1 MDAVTEV
8 LLERSENVDK
18 LSKMLIVSLVAH
30 AAIVT
35 AVTLLPRQW
44 AEPRGTAPVMTIS
57 LGGPSGPQQGNNT
70 IAAKQIQEVAP
81 ETVKPRNEAPPAL
94 TKPEMIEPVKA
105 AKPEPKTPA
114 KPEPKK
120 EAVQLHGAK
129 PTQGAEVKA
138 GSAKIETHGAA
149 VPFGGLA
156 TGGGGAG
163 QAYTDYANFCC
174 PEYMAAVTE
183 QIRRNWNPKQQQ
195 DGTSAVKFTIRRD
208 GTIADVVVEQGANQI
223 LNLASQRA
231 IVTTQRVPPLPAAF
245 TPETLILHIV
255 FQYQR

>member
-8 LLERSENVDK
+8 LLERSERVDN
-18 LSKMLIVSLVAH
+18 LARMLIVSLVAH

-44 AEPRGTAPVMTIS
+44 ASPRDNAPVMTIS
-57 LGGPSGPQQGNNT
+57 LGGAPGPQVGHNP
-70 IAAKQIQEVAP
+70 ISAKQIQEAVP
-81 ETVKPRNEAPPAL
+81 ETVKPRNDVPPAL
-94 TKPEMIEPVKA
+94 AKPEMIEPVKA
-105 AKPEPKTPA
+105 AKPEPKTAA

-120 EAVQLHGAK
+120 DVVQLHGSK
-129 PTQGAEVKA
+129 PTQGTEVKA

-149 VPFGGLA
+149 IPFGGLA

-174 PEYMAAVTE
+174 PEYLAAVTE
-183 QIRRNWNPKQQQ
+183 QIRRNWNSKQQQ

-208 GTIADVVVEQGANQI
+208 GTIADVIVEQGANQI

-231 IVTTQRVPPLPAAF
+231 IVTTQRLPPLPAAF
-245 TPETLILHIV
+245 TPDTLILHLV

>member
-1 MDAVTEV
+1 MDAVTEI
-8 LLERSENVDK
+8 LLERSQKVDT
-18 LSKMLIVSLVAH
+18 LTRMVIVSLVAH

-35 AVTLLPRQW
+35 AVTLLPRHW
-44 AEPRGTAPVMTIS
+44 AAPRDTAPVMTIS
-57 LGGPSGPQQGNNT
+57 LGGAPGPKQGNNA
-70 IAAKQIQEVAP
+70 ISRKAVQEAVP
-81 ETVKPRNEAPPAL
+81 DTVKAKNDAPPAL

-105 AKPEPKTPA
+105 ARPEPRTAA

-120 EAVQLHGAK
+120 DVVQLHGAK
-129 PTQGAEVKA
+129 PTQGTEVKA
-138 GSAKIETHGAA
+138 GAAKVETHGAA

-174 PEYMAAVTE
+174 PEYINAVTE
-183 QIRRNWNPKQQQ
+183 QIRRNWNSKQQQ
-195 DGTSAVKFTIRRD
+195 DGTSAIKFTIHRD
-208 GTIADVVVEQGANQI
+208 GTISDVIVEQGANQM

-231 IVTTQRVPPLPAAF
+231 VVTTQRVAPLPAPF
-245 TPETLILHIV
+245 TPETLILHVV